1 MPKKFY
7 LINNM
12 FEKSI
17 DAYNKAKKIIPG
29 GVNSPV
35 RAFRSVN
42 STPIFFKS
50 GKGSKMRDIDNNEYI
65 DCVGSWGPLIF
76 GHADK
81 ITVDSIIEYSKKGTT
96 YGAPTE
102 IESAMASKIIDM
114 VPSIEKVRMV
124 SSGTEATM
132 SAIRLARGYK
142 KKNLIIKFSG
152 NYHGH
157 FDSFLIRA
165 GSGAMTLGKPDSQ
178 GVTENIAKDTLVA
191 DFNNIDSVKHL
202 FHKNKNKIAAV
213 IIEPIAGNM
222 GLVTPNK
229 NFLQNLKILCSEND
243 ALLIFDEVM
252 SGFRVSRGGAQELYD
267 IEPDLTTLGK
277 IIGGGLPAGAY
288 GGRNEIMDYV
298 APDGPVYQAGTLSG
312 NPLAMAAGLSVLKR
326 LDSEVYI
333 ELEKISSQIEIGI
346 KNNILETGVDA
357 NIARV
362 GSMMTLFFSSKE
374 RIENYDDAK
383 ECDTKL
389 YSKYFHSMLENGVY
403 LPPSQYECMFLSN
416 KIDDNDIQ
424 KIIDSNL
431 KSLKKIK

>member
-1 MPKKFY
+1 
-7 LINNM
+7 M
-12 FEKSI
+12 FSKSI
-17 DAYNKAKKIIPG
+17 EAYNKAKKIIPG

-50 GKGSKMRDIDNNEYI
+50 GKGSKMNDIDDNEYI

-76 GHADK
+76 GHAEK
-81 ITVDSIIEYSKKGTT
+81 ATIDSIIEYSKRGTT

-102 IESAMASKIIDM
+102 IESLMASKIIDM

-142 KKNLIIKFSG
+142 RKDLIIKFSG

-178 GVTENIAKDTLVA
+178 GVTDNIARDTLVA
-191 DFNNIDSVKHL
+191 DFNNIDSVNEL
-202 FHKNKNKIAAV
+202 FKKNKNKIAAV

-222 GLVTPNK
+222 GLVKPNK
-229 NFLQNLKILCSEND
+229 NFLNELRVLCDEND
-243 ALLIFDEVM
+243 TLLIFDEVM
-252 SGFRVSRGGAQELYD
+252 SGFRVSKGGAQELYGVK
-267 IEPDLTTLGK
+267 PDLTTLGK

-288 GGRNEIMDYV
+288 GGSQEVMDHV

-312 NPLAMAAGLSVLKR
+312 NPLAMAAGLSVLNR
-326 LDSEVYI
+326 LDDQVY
-333 ELEKISSQIEIGI
+333 EDLEIISSKIENGI
-346 KNNILETGVDA
+346 NKNIDKTGVSA

-362 GSMMTLFFSSKE
+362 GSMMTLFFSKKQK
-374 RIENYDDAK
+374 IENFSDAK
-383 ECDTKL
+383 DCNTEL
-389 YSKYFHSMLENGVY
+389 YSKYFHYMLKRGIY

-416 KIDDNDIQ
+416 KIDQKDIDN
-424 KIIDSNL
+424 IIESNL
-431 KSLKKIK
+431 DSLKKLN

>member
-1 MPKKFY
+1 
-7 LINNM
+7 M

-202 FHKNKNKIAAV
+202 FLKNKNKIAAV

-252 SGFRVSRGGAQELYD
+252 SGFRVSKGGAQELYD

-288 GGRNEIMDYV
+288 GGRHEIMDYV

-346 KNNILETGVDA
+346 KNNILETGVNA